1 MIKSLD
7 KIGVYGLEKQEAF
20 DIIKDKCSDWDYND
34 LPIYRGSDL
43 GYDNVLVNPSE
54 RLRTSANARFNI
66 YTTLIDNSPLWK
78 DYPKR
83 SKSLICSFDKS
94 YAENYSTA
102 YRVIPFNNSN
112 WGVCI
117 DNDIWNSFLYI
128 NDYIYK
134 SDTFKMNMFNDLVIQ
149 CIPDEYINHTFLFE
163 DNIINSLKNTNKDN
177 IITYPDTD
185 NFSDY
190 IYDNIEKYDNL
201 YELLIDITDPVK
213 NKFKNFKYSELIK
226 NNYVIANNEV
236 WTDSTAILVR
246 DDILILI
253 MNDLYTENYVNE
265 NKIITK
271 FKNFCK

>member
-1 MIKSLD
+1 
-7 KIGVYGLEKQEAF
+7 
-20 DIIKDKCSDWDYND
+20 
-34 LPIYRGSDL
+34 
-43 GYDNVLVNPSE
+43 
-54 RLRTSANARFNI
+54 
-66 YTTLIDNSPLWK
+66 
-78 DYPKR
+78 
-83 SKSLICSFDKS
+83 
-94 YAENYSTA
+94 
-102 YRVIPFNNSN
+102 
-112 WGVCI
+112 
-117 DNDIWNSFLYI
+117 
-128 NDYIYK
+128 
-134 SDTFKMNMFNDLVIQ
+134 MFNDLVIQ